1 MKRIV
6 LAIMLIVSALNYLQ
20 AQTVTVP
27 VQIQEDFSSRGKK
40 DGTMTAIVPYN
51 VMYNGEIL
59 ISQGSVVNINYEVE
73 KRRGYGRPA
82 EVKLHFMSTSGVKG
96 QMIPL
101 SGCDI
106 TKEGDGRRGTALG
119 LGLGLGLTIFPFV
132 GFFFFCIKGKNVTIP
147 AGTIVNCM
155 GYVNQ

>member
-1 MKRIV
+1 MKRVVSIIV
-6 LAIMLIVSALNYLQ
+6 LILSCLSFVQ
-20 AQTVTVP
+20 AQNVTVP

-51 VMYNGEIL
+51 VMLNGEIV
-59 ISQGSVVNINYEVE
+59 IPQGSTVNINYE
-73 KRRGYGRPA
+73 GPA
-82 EVKLHFMSTSGVKG
+82 EVRLHFMSTSGVKG
-96 QMIPL
+96 QLIPL

-147 AGTIVNCM
+147 AGTIVNCS